1 MEKIQENMCFDVVL
15 YENITCLF
23 THFLL
28 YFLHLV
34 LTFTPP
40 PHYIIMVKGLL
51 VKEDT
56 AVGSYEKFDEKNLTV

>member
-1 MEKIQENMCFDVVL
+1 MLVYTFSPV
-15 YENITCLF
+15 F
-23 THFLL
+23 SPFSAHF
-28 YFLHLV
+28 Y
-34 LTFTPP
+34 PP